1 MSGVAGV
8 YGQALYDLAREEGLT
23 DGFLSE
29 LKILKTLFQE
39 NAAYV
44 RLLNSHSLS
53 LEERL
58 GIIHEGFAG
67 RVHPYVL
74 NFMKIL
80 TEKGYIRHFITCCD
94 VFQES
99 YNIDHNILP
108 VKVTT
113 AWPLP
118 EEPASRLRAKLSGIS
133 GHQIELENIVDP
145 DCMGGIRLDYDGKRV
160 DDTVQHRLDAV
171 RALLKNTI
179 L

>member
-8 YGQALYDLAREEGLT
+8 YGQALYDLARDEGLA
-23 DGFLSE
+23 DGLLSE
-29 LKILKTLFQE
+29 MKTLKLVFQE
-39 NAAYV
+39 NADYV
-44 RLLNSHSLS
+44 RLLSTHSIS

-58 GIIHEGFAG
+58 GIVHEGFAG

-80 TEKGYIRHFITCCD
+80 TEKGYIRQFTNCCD
-94 VFQES
+94 VYLDS

-118 EEPASRLRAKLSGIS
+118 EDQALLLRRRLAAIS
-133 GHQIELENIVDP
+133 GRQIELENIVDP
-145 DCMGGIRLDYDGKRV
+145 GCMGGIRLDYDGKRV
-160 DDTVQHRLDAV
+160 DDTVQHRLESV
-171 RALLKNTI
+171 RSLLKNTI